1 MNKIQVFLCT
11 AILVLGFMAS
21 ANADSRT
28 SHTATAKKKPVAPT
42 PVPEPMTMALL
53 GGGLVGLYG
62 LKKKFDKD

>member
-1 MNKIQVFLCT
+1 MNKLKIFLCT
-11 AILVLGFMAS
+11 AILVLGFIAS
-21 ANADSRT
+21 ANADIGT
-28 SHTATAKKKPVAPT
+28 SPTAKKKPVAPT